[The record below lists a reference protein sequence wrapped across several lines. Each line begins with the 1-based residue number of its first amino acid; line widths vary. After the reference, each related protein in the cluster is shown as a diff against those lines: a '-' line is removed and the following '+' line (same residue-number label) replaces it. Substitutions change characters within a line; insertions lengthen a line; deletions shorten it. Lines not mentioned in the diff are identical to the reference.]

1 MYEPA
6 MVNAL
11 RPARFGSGFSKP
23 NSNFIMKS
31 THRVWSLL
39 IALTTVATVSAG
51 MSLMDLPETREL
63 VLLAAPLRKMSSLGS
78 RYVP

>member
-11 RPARFGSGFSKP
+11 RLARFGLGFSKP

-31 THRVWSLL
+31 THRFWSLL
-39 IALTTVATVSAG
+39 IALTTVETVSSG
-51 MSLMDLPETREL
+51 KP
-63 VLLAAPLRKMSSLGS
+63 
-78 RYVP
+78 